1 MVILR
6 NKIFTILGILIVL
19 LAFGSYFFFD
29 LSVRENSE
37 VMGINVLI
45 AKQDIPEGTIIRS
58 AQEAEALFGVRK
70 ISPNEAVASAIR
82 VNTVAAKADNFL
94 ARIQNFFS
102 RNSEQISTEDLQNL
116 TNKRI
121 TAQVHKNQQMLSINL
136 SDDITDF
143 QDDERLLAVPINYIN
158 SVGGEIKKGDYVDV
172 WLSYKSGDKV
182 SEKVIGPL
190 RVIKLKDA
198 NNKEI
203 APNSAVIPTIVLF
216 KLNEAQIELVS
227 GKMRHGDVFLVK
239 WGITPTAAQ
248 LEMAKVPQQ
257 EEETTLPADENTNQ
271 NQGGDTGGKKQ

>member
-1 MVILR
+1 MR

>member
-1 MVILR
+1 MR

-121 TAQVHKNQQMLSINL
+121 TAQVYKNQQMLSINL

-172 WLSYKSGDKV
+172 WLSYKNGDKV

-216 KLNEAQIELVS
+216 KLNEAQIESVS
-227 GKMRHGDVFLVK
+227 GKMHHGDVFLVK

-257 EEETTLPADENTNQ
+257 EEETTPPANENTDQ

>member
-1 MVILR
+1 LR